1 MATSKQSARGGVRQ
15 VNTAARGFIDAVARV
30 VAEKVREDLPSREE
44 FRELK
49 KTVRELQKK
58 LRSRS
63 GGFRK
68 AGRPRSNRKCEIAG
82 CNLSHVARGLCSRHY
97 QAQRRDEEAA
107 PVRKAAKKKNR
118 KR

>member
-1 MATSKQSARGGVRQ
+1 MATSKRVARGGVRQ
-15 VNTAARGFIDAVARV
+15 VNTAARGFIDSVARV
-30 VAEKVREDLPSREE
+30 AAEKVREELPSREE

-49 KTVRELQKK
+49 RTVRELQKK

-63 GGFRK
+63 GGVRK
-68 AGRPRSNRKCEIAG
+68 AGRPRSNRKCGIAG
-82 CNLSHVARGLCSRHY
+82 CNRSHVARGLCSRHY

-107 PVRKAAKKKNR
+107 PARKAAKKKSR